1 MRYDLLIDILTYS
14 LLALLVIVVLYWLFK
29 QIAAPPGKTE
39 VRSSRSAKMKGRG
52 IIKRI
57 ASDTDTTRN
66 DRREKLIMDTEAK
79 RKEVQK
85 KMMAKFAAD
94 NPEKAAKLV
103 RSLLIKNKEQSE

>member
-1 MRYDLLIDILTYS
+1 MRYDLLIDIVTYS

-52 IIKRI
+52 IDKGI
-57 ASDTDTTRN
+57 ASDADTTRN
-66 DRREKLIMDTEAK
+66 IRREKLIMDAEAK

-85 KMMAKFAAD
+85 KMIAKFAAD
-94 NPEKAAKLV
+94 NPEKTGKLV
-103 RSLLIKNKEQSE
+103 RNLLVKNKKETE